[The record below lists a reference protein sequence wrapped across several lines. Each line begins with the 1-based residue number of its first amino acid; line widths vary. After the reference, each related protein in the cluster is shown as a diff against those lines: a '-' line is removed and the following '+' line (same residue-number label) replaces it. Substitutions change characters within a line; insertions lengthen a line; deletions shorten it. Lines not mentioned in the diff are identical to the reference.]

1 MPTSRN
7 ARGIDIIIF
16 SQDASKKYTIQ
27 VKSLSKRSPVPLG
40 SRQNSIFGDFLIICR
55 NLFTNPEVFVT
66 CKNYDLYGSLLLVTY
81 HIASQILA
89 PFEILI
95 WYHLIFR

>member
-66 CKNYDLYGSLLLVTY
+66 TIDAIRSKVHKGEKNGKVSY
-81 HIASQILA
+81 
-89 PFEILI
+89 
-95 WYHLIFR
+95 